1 MDNKFLRDF
10 INMRSKLHQTV
21 QTKNKEVAPS
31 TATTIAT
38 IIEKKPPAKEVL
50 EYFKNK
56 NNLV

>member
-1 MDNKFLRDF
+1 
-10 INMRSKLHQTV
+10 MRSKLHQTV